1 MWHVLLDSSPLVGTR
16 VEYKAPNISFVHL
29 LFSGP
34 NPIPDGDEPVDK
46 PVDKPA
52 NKTTERIGERR
63 ILLLSSQL
71 LVTNSH
77 KLRSLCNLVK
87 PNFSYIRSEQFSKQN
102 TIILEHFPEHFVPEF
117 R

>member
-34 NPIPDGDEPVDK
+34 NPIPDGDEPDAVSSTDK
-46 PVDKPA
+46 TTDVTPA

-63 ILLLSSQL
+63 ILLISSQL
-71 LVTNSH
+71 TPPRTARISD
-77 KLRSLCNLVK
+77 
-87 PNFSYIRSEQFSKQN
+87 
-102 TIILEHFPEHFVPEF
+102 
-117 R
+117 

>member
-1 MWHVLLDSSPLVGTR
+1 MGTR

-34 NPIPDGDEPVDK
+34 NPIPDGEKPDEK
-46 PVDKPA
+46 PVEKPDENPDETPV
-52 NKTTERIGERR
+52 NKTTECIGERR

-87 PNFSYIRSEQFSKQN
+87 PNFSHIRSEQFSKQN
-102 TIILEHFPEHFVPEF
+102 TIILEHFPEHFVAEF

>member
-34 NPIPDGDEPVDK
+34 NPIPDGEEPDVTEK
-46 PVDKPA
+46 PV
-52 NKTTERIGERR
+52 NKTTECIGERR

-87 PNFSYIRSEQFSKQN
+87 PNFSHIRSEQFSKQN
-102 TIILEHFPEHFVPEF
+102 TIS
-117 R
+117 